1 MVQNDRMSCL
11 NPYCKRVFYDIN
23 DCPLQDSRKKKVRAM
38 CPDCYGSHTENVEL
52 FMQTNERKSNGK
64 AGNSSGRNQYA
75 SMVQK
80 VRYLWLKKKFQRK
93 PYKGWN
99 TS

>member
-1 MVQNDRMSCL
+1 MRCL
-11 NPYCKRVFYDIN
+11 NPFCDIVFYDIN
-23 DCPLQDSRKKKVRAM
+23 GFPLQDSRKKKVRAM
-38 CPDCYGSHTENVEL
+38 CPDCCGSNTENVEL
-52 FMQTNERKSNGK
+52 SMQTHERKSNGK
-64 AGNSSGRNQYA
+64 AGNPSGRNQYGA

-80 VRYLWLKKKFQRK
+80 AHYLWLKRKFHRK